1 MPTTYPPSP
10 STLPT
15 PLSTPSSSS
24 TSMISTSIAFSSAFF
39 LFGTLNNVL
48 YVVIL
53 SAALDLVDKATTPK
67 GLILFVNIAPALI
80 VKIGWPYLVPGKPR
94 YKARV
99 SSCSALSFSGI
110 LIVALSDRL
119 FWRLFGI
126 SIASFSSGLG
136 EMTFLQLST
145 IYGSLSTTGSDRDL
159 GGKAVGWFSS
169 GTGAA
174 GLIGAGLWW
183 CLRGF
188 GVEKG
193 LLICSFLPLCMALNY
208 FLLLPSFNSFQKST
222 SSSSSETPYSTLT
235 TLSDEDRNNNSDTS
249 PLLEQHDQEEEEAE
263 EEEENN
269 DHVVERQ
276 MLKKKEDELP
286 SLTMKEKFELAKPLF
301 FRFMLPLFFVYLAEY
316 TINSGV
322 APTLLYEIP
331 NPKESPILSSIIK
344 NLRDY
349 YPLWQL
355 LYQTFVFISRSSL
368 SILNLPP
375 LPLSLL
381 PLPTILQLLILFS
394 TILESTHQVF
404 VRWFGENGAV
414 WLTGGLVCCEGL
426 CGGAAY
432 VNCFYRL
439 GTAIEEEEQQQSS
452 SEEEGGRVVMKKDSR
467 RKEQEKEFRIASVGF
482 ADTSGILV
490 ASLIASVLEPKL
502 CQTQVR
508 NGRTYCTQ
516 L

>member
-10 STLPT
+10 SS
-15 PLSTPSSSS
+15 LSTLPSSSS
-24 TSMISTSIAFSSAFF
+24 SSATLSPRMIPTSVAFGSAFF

-67 GLILFVNIAPALI
+67 GLILFVNIAPALL
-80 VKIGWPYLVPGKPR
+80 VKIGWPYFVPGKPR
-94 YKARV
+94 YKQRI

-110 LIVALSDRL
+110 LIVALSNTL
-119 FWRLFGI
+119 FWRLLGI

-145 IYGSLSTTGSDRDL
+145 IYGSLSSSSSSPSGDAEDL

-183 CLRGF
+183 GLRGF
-188 GVEKG
+188 GVRKG
-193 LLICSFLPLCMALNY
+193 LLICSFLPLCMALTY
-208 FLLLPSFNSFQKST
+208 FLLLPSFNSFQT
-222 SSSSSETPYSTLT
+222 SSSLSSETPYSTLT
-235 TLSDEDRNNNSDTS
+235 QDTNNSDTS
-249 PLLEQHDQEEEEAE
+249 PLLEEEEEQGE
-263 EEEENN
+263 ETEN
-269 DHVVERQ
+269 DDRIAKQLMEKRD
-276 MLKKKEDELP
+276 KLP
-286 SLTMKEKFELAKPLF
+286 SLTRREKFELAKPLF

-322 APTLLYEIP
+322 APTLLYQIP
-331 NPKESPILSSIIK
+331 DPHDSPVLSLMIK

-368 SILNLPP
+368 SILHLPP
-375 LPLSLL
+375 LPISLL
-381 PLPTILQLLILFS
+381 PLPTILQLVILFL
-394 TILESTHQVF
+394 TILESTSGVF
-404 VRWFGENGAV
+404 VRIFGENGAV
-414 WLTGGLVCCEGL
+414 WWTGGLVCCEGL

-439 GTAIEEEEQQQSS
+439 GTTIEEQEEEEREE
-452 SEEEGGRVVMKKDSR
+452 SENGGVVLKKDSR

-482 ADTSGILV
+482 ADTSGILI
-490 ASLIASVLEPKL
+490 ASLISSVLEPKL

-508 NGRTYCTQ
+508 NGRTYCNQ

>member
-1 MPTTYPPSP
+1 
-10 STLPT
+10 
-15 PLSTPSSSS
+15 
-24 TSMISTSIAFSSAFF
+24 MIPIHLAFGASFF

-53 SAALDLVDKATTPK
+53 SAALDLVDKAATPK
-67 GLILFVNIAPALI
+67 GLILFVNIAPALL
-80 VKIGWPYLVPGKPR
+80 VKVGWPYFVPGQPR
-94 YKARV
+94 YKARIV
-99 SSCSALSFSGI
+99 SCSALSFAGI
-110 LIVALSDRL
+110 LIVALSNTLFFRL
-119 FWRLFGI
+119 LGI

-136 EMTFLQLST
+136 EMTYLQCAT
-145 IYGSLSTTGSDRDL
+145 VYGSLSLPDGIDL

-183 CLRGF
+183 ILRGL
-188 GVEKG
+188 GVRTG
-193 LLICSFLPLCMALNY
+193 LLICSFLPLCMSLTY
-208 FLLLPSFNSFQKST
+208 FFLLPSLASFKPT
-222 SSSSSETPYSTLT
+222 SLFSSDTPYAPLPNLDAEAT
-235 TLSDEDRNNNSDTS
+235 SDTS
-249 PLLEQHDQEEEEAE
+249 SLLEEDQVMAR
-263 EEEENN
+263 
-269 DHVVERQ
+269 VERQ
-276 MLKKKEDELP
+276 LEKLP
-286 SLTMKEKFELAKPLF
+286 GLTTKEKFELARPLF
-301 FRFMLPLFFVYLAEY
+301 ARFMLPLFFVYLAEY

-331 NPKESPILSSIIK
+331 NRKDSPVLASMIK

-368 SILNLPP
+368 SIFHLPP

-381 PLPTILQLLILFS
+381 PLPTILQLVILAL
-394 TILESTHQVF
+394 TILESTTSVF
-404 VRWFGENGAV
+404 VNLVGESGAT
-414 WLTGGLVCCEGL
+414 WITILLVCCEGL

-439 GTAIEEEEQQQSS
+439 GTAIEEVGQGDEDALEVGGSS
-452 SEEEGGRVVMKKDSR
+452 RIVKDSR
-467 RKEQEKEFRIASVGF
+467 RREQEKEFRIASVGF

-490 ASLIASVLEPKL
+490 ASLISSALEPRL
-502 CQTQVR
+502 CRSQVSR
-508 NGRTYCTQ
+508 GRTHCTE